1 MAGAPAE
8 TSGSRETGQQ
18 VNRRGVSIMPP
29 WAGRGT
35 DCLGASGSI
44 ELGSFTS
51 GAASIQSQSSR
62 PFRGGREYR

>member
-1 MAGAPAE
+1 MGGAPAE

-18 VNRRGVSIMPP
+18 VNRRGISIMPP

-35 DCLGASGSI
+35 DCPRAQLGSI
-44 ELGSFTS
+44 TS